1 MTTIAQIHSADEYW
15 SLDDHA
21 GEIMLHYMTEHGCTT
36 IPLPPLVLAE
46 MAARLHDRTPI
57 RDRAQCII
65 PFRRRVA

>member
-1 MTTIAQIHSADEYW
+1 
-15 SLDDHA
+15 
-21 GEIMLHYMTEHGCTT
+21 MTEHGCTT

-57 RDRAQCII
+57 ADRAQCII